1 MYSWLPYAL
10 VIIFLHL
17 LVAILLVLADDP
29 AFYGTAITAYIL
41 GSRHAFD
48 ADHIACIDNM
58 VRKLTQQKQNAMGV
72 GFYFSLGHSSV
83 VVLVTIV
90 SAVAFHWIKQHA
102 PILEEIGGVLGMTIA
117 GVFLLLVGI
126 LNTLIL
132 VDLFKVLRASC
143 ENKHS
148 QEALETMLDENSLMK
163 RFFSFLFAFV
173 SKSWHIFPVGFL
185 FGLGFGTASQIALL
199 ALTGVAIETSIL
211 GMLALP
217 LAFAA
222 GMTLFDT
229 CDGIF
234 MVKAYNWAFKTPVR
248 KIYYNITITSLG
260 VIAALGIGAVQ
271 LFQVFTIQMHWEF
284 SGALGYIQGL
294 DFEHLGYYIVAIFVG
309 VWVISYGIWKF
320 GRIEERWSMPHSPR
334 VGQRSLRAD

>member
-1 MYSWLPYAL
+1 MYAWLPYGV
-10 VIIFLHL
+10 VITFLHL
-17 LVAILLVLADDP
+17 LVIILLVLADN
-29 AFYGTAITAYIL
+29 ATLYGTALTAYIL

-48 ADHIACIDNM
+48 ADHIACIDNT
-58 VRKLTQQKQNAMGV
+58 VRKLTQQKQDAMGV

-83 VVLVTIV
+83 VILVTIV

-102 PILEEIGGVLGMTIA
+102 PLLEEIGGALGMGIA

-126 LNTLIL
+126 LNTFILI
-132 VDLFKVLRASC
+132 DLFKVLHASRG
-143 ENKHS
+143 NKHS

-163 RFFSFLFAFV
+163 RFFSFLFGFI
-173 SKSWHIFPVGFL
+173 SKSWHVFPVGFL

-199 ALTGVAIETSIL
+199 ALASTTFEISIL

-234 MVKAYNWAFKTPVR
+234 MVKAYDWAFKTPVR

-260 VIAALGIGAVQ
+260 VVVALGIGTIQ
-271 LFQVFTIQMHWEF
+271 LFQMLSAQMHWEF
-284 SGALGYIQGL
+284 GGLLGYIQNL
-294 DFEHLGYYIVAIFVG
+294 DFEHLGYYIVGVFVL
-309 VWVISYGIWKF
+309 VWAISYGIWKF
-320 GRIEERWSMPHSPR
+320 GRIEERWSMPCSPR
-334 VGQRSLRAD
+334 VGQRSLRVD